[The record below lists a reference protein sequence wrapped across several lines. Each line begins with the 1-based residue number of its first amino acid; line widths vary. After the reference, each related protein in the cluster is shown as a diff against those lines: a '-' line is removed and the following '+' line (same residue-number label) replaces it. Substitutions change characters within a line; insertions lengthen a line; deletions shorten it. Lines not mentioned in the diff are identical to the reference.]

1 MMNAIPAMDPIPLP
15 APVWL
20 FKLLH
25 ILTLALH
32 FVTVEMLLGGLLVA
46 AWLNFLGT
54 RGGPLAGAR
63 LTAGA
68 ALAKRLPIVM
78 TYVINLGVPPLLF
91 AQVLYGRAL
100 YTSSVLIG
108 AWWIAVIFL
117 LMGSYWLLYRFAGR
131 AQAGQAGWMGALLAW
146 LMAGMIAK
154 IYSTNMT
161 LMLRPDVW
169 VSMYSTS
176 AHGTLLPPH
185 DPTLMP
191 RWLYMLTGG
200 FAVAG
205 LWMIWLAANRNI
217 ADEARNYLA
226 VRGGALAAVGG
237 LALALLGLWVLRA
250 QPEAVRQG
258 LSQSGLMQGAQI
270 GWMLGLVLILAAGLW
285 SLLARPLSRL
295 AGTLAAVG
303 AVVCIGGMTVVRDG
317 IRDLSLA
324 AKGFAIQGVDLWQ
337 RATHVN
343 WGVLILFFVTFV
355 IGLAL
360 VGWLISVVL
369 RAKPVTEKVN
379 V

>member
-1 MMNAIPAMDPIPLP
+1 MNNVIPAMDPIPLP

-68 ALAKRLPIVM
+68 ALARRLPIVM

-146 LMAGMIAK
+146 LMAGLIAK

-169 VSMYSTS
+169 TSMYSTS

-185 DPTLMP
+185 DPTLLP

-200 FAVAG
+200 LAVAG
-205 LWMIWLAANRNI
+205 LWMVWLAANRNI
-217 ADEARNYLA
+217 ADEVRQYLA
-226 VRGGALAAVGG
+226 SRGGALGAVGAV
-237 LALALLGLWVLRA
+237 ALVLLGLWVFRV

-258 LSQSGLMQGAQI
+258 MSTSSLMQGGQ
-270 GWMLGLVLILAAGLW
+270 WMWVAGLLLALAAGLW
-285 SLLARPLSRL
+285 SWLGRPMSRW

-303 AVVCIGGMTVVRDG
+303 GVVCVGGMTLVRDG
-317 IRDLSLA
+317 IRDFSLA

-337 RATHVN
+337 RATHIN
-343 WGVLILFFVTFV
+343 WGVLILFFVTFI

-360 VGWLISVVL
+360 LGWLISVVL

>member
-1 MMNAIPAMDPIPLP
+1 MNNVIPAMDPIPLP

-68 ALAKRLPIVM
+68 ALARRLPIVM

-146 LMAGMIAK
+146 LMAGLIAK

-169 VSMYSTS
+169 TSMYSTS

-185 DPTLMP
+185 DPTLLP

-200 FAVAG
+200 LAVAG
-205 LWMIWLAANRNI
+205 LWMVWLAANRNI
-217 ADEARNYLA
+217 ADEVRSLGGGGRGGFGAAGAVGLSGATGSRAAGDEHFQPDAGGPMDVGCGIIAGIGGGALELVGA
-226 VRGGALAAVGG
+226 PHVPLGGHAGGSGRRGVRGGNDLGAGRHSRFQPRGQRVCHSGGGFVAAGHAHQLGGVNPVLCDIYHRAGAPG
-237 LALALLGLWVLRA
+237 LADFR
-250 QPEAVRQG
+250 
-258 LSQSGLMQGAQI
+258 
-270 GWMLGLVLILAAGLW
+270 
-285 SLLARPLSRL
+285 
-295 AGTLAAVG
+295 
-303 AVVCIGGMTVVRDG
+303 G
-317 IRDLSLA
+317 ITCQTR
-324 AKGFAIQGVDLWQ
+324 
-337 RATHVN
+337 N
-343 WGVLILFFVTFV
+343 
-355 IGLAL
+355 
-360 VGWLISVVL
+360 
-369 RAKPVTEKVN
+369 
-379 V
+379 

>member
-1 MMNAIPAMDPIPLP
+1 MNNVIPAMDPIPLP

-108 AWWIAVIFL
+108 AWWISVIFL
-117 LMGSYWLLYRFAGR
+117 LMGCYWLLYRFSGR

-169 VSMYSTS
+169 TSMYSTS

-185 DPTLMP
+185 DPTLLP

-200 FAVAG
+200 LAVAG

-217 ADEARNYLA
+217 AEEGRKYLA
-226 VRGGALAAVGG
+226 TRGGALGAAG
-237 LALALLGLWVLRA
+237 ALALVFLGLWVFRV
-250 QPEAVRQG
+250 QPEAVRQSMG
-258 LSQSGLMQGAQI
+258 QSGLMQGAE
-270 GWMLGLVLILAAGLW
+270 WAWAAGLLAAAAAGMW
-285 SLLARPLSRL
+285 SLLGRPMSRL

-303 AVVCIGGMTVVRDG
+303 AVVCVSGMTVVRDG
-317 IRDLSLA
+317 IRDFSLA

-337 RATHVN
+337 RATHIN
-343 WGVLILFFVTFV
+343 WSVLVLFFVTLV

>member
-1 MMNAIPAMDPIPLP
+1 MDPIPLP

-32 FVTVEMLLGGLLVA
+32 FVTVEMLLGGLLIA

-54 RGGPLAGAR
+54 RGGPMAVAR
-63 LTAGA
+63 MTAGA
-68 ALAKRLPIVM
+68 ALARRLPIVM

-108 AWWIAVIFL
+108 AWWISVIFL

-131 AQAGQAGWMGALLAW
+131 AQAGQAGWKGALLAW
-146 LMAGMIAK
+146 LMAGAIAK

-169 VSMYSTS
+169 GAMYSTS

-200 FAVAG
+200 FGVAG

-217 ADEARNYLA
+217 AEEARRYLA
-226 VRGGALAAVGG
+226 TRGGAVAAAGAV
-237 LALALLGLWVLRA
+237 LMVLLGMWVYRA
-250 QPEAVRQG
+250 QPETVRQG
-258 LSQSGLMQGAQI
+258 LGQSGLIQGAQVAW
-270 GWMLGLVLILAAGLW
+270 GVGLVLALAAGVW
-285 SLLARPLSRL
+285 SLLGKPMSRL
-295 AGTLAAVG
+295 AGSVAAVA
-303 AVVCIGGMTVVRDG
+303 AVVAIGGMTVVRDG

-343 WGVLILFFVTFV
+343 WSVLILFLVTFV
-355 IGLAL
+355 VGLVL

>member
-1 MMNAIPAMDPIPLP
+1 MNNVIPAMDPIPLP

-169 VSMYSTS
+169 TSMYSAS

-185 DPTLMP
+185 DPTLLP

-200 FAVAG
+200 LAVAG

-217 ADEARNYLA
+217 AEEARHYLA
-226 VRGGALAAVGG
+226 SRGGALGAVGAV
-237 LALALLGLWVLRA
+237 ALVLLGLWVFRV

-258 LSQSGLMQGAQI
+258 MSTSSLMQGGQ
-270 GWMLGLVLILAAGLW
+270 WMWVAGLFLALAAGVW
-285 SLLARPLSRL
+285 SWLGRPMSRW
-295 AGTLAAVG
+295 AGTVAAVG
-303 AVVCIGGMTVVRDG
+303 GVVCVGGMTLVRDG
-317 IRDLSLA
+317 IRDFSLA

-337 RATHVN
+337 RATHIN
-343 WGVLILFFVTFV
+343 WGVLILFFVTFI

-360 VGWLISVVL
+360 LGWLISVVL